1 VQNPFLWNTK
11 SELLRAICEHGC
23 AELIRQSVSCARVR
37 EMTVM
42 QPHCGVCSQCVD
54 RRFGVLA
61 AGLEAHDPETLY
73 RLDLLVGSLPPGE
86 PRTMVEAYVRTASE
100 IERLNDAAFFA
111 RFGEV
116 SRALRFIP
124 EGAEEAGRKTF
135 DSLQATCR
143 RGLRRGRGRHP
154 KEASA
159 LRARTLP
166 MGSLLVL
173 AVSRRDN
180 VDTFVSHSR
189 SKIQRNK
196 SLKTSSRR
204 RDRDQLSGLRLTKRR
219 SKYSSTL
226 ARQCAERV
234 THFWTTSESNTSN
247 RSKPGWPRKI
257 IHSSTVIS
265 LLRSEIGGRR
275 TNRPRPS
282 FPTAPP
288 FEKKRHSSR
297 PRLPGN

>member
-1 VQNPFLWNTK
+1 
-11 SELLRAICEHGC
+11 
-23 AELIRQSVSCARVR
+23 
-37 EMTVM
+37 
-42 QPHCGVCSQCVD
+42 
-54 RRFGVLA
+54 
-61 AGLEAHDPETLY
+61 
-73 RLDLLVGSLPPGE
+73 
-86 PRTMVEAYVRTASE
+86 MVEAYVRTASE

-135 DSLQATCR
+135 EL
-143 RGLRRGRGRHP
+143 GKRHAVEVCGVVEDGVR
-154 KEASA
+154 KNASA

-204 RDRDQLSGLRLTKRR
+204 RDRDQLSGLRLTKKRN
-219 SKYSSTL
+219 KCSSTL
-226 ARQCAERV
+226 ACQCAERV

-265 LLRSEIGGRR
+265 SPKDWGL
-275 TNRPRPS
+275 TN
-282 FPTAPP
+282 
-288 FEKKRHSSR
+288 
-297 PRLPGN
+297 